1 MKKAYIHPHYEY
13 PSLYD
18 DIAVVELGRRI
29 VYDYDKFGDTPFCLD
44 QGEKSFYEEIAT
56 VQGYGLT
63 EEGANGALLE
73 TNVTIINNQQCLQ
86 QFESNITDTLNKATI
101 VGQLCKALPTGLN
114 DGFLCARG
122 IMSDE
127 DPELFSGSCKG
138 DSGGPLIGD
147 GLEDKRTLIG
157 IVSGG
162 LGCGEGYPGWYTKV
176 AFHKDWI
183 SCIIDMSLQFSNN
196 QQKVEEVCN
205 KRARRSERCAKPD
218 TEIKSC
224 RDKPNYISCGS
235 DDYDDLDLRDGAG
248 SG

>member
-1 MKKAYIHPHYEY
+1 MC
-13 PSLYD
+13 
-18 DIAVVELGRRI
+18 
-29 VYDYDKFGDTPFCLD
+29 PF
-44 QGEKSFYEEIAT
+44 Y
-56 VQGYGLT
+56 
-63 EEGANGALLE
+63 
-73 TNVTIINNQQCLQ
+73 LQ
-86 QFESNITDTLNKATI
+86 ATI
-101 VGQLCKALPTGLN
+101 TGQLCKALPTGLN

-122 IMSDE
+122 IESD
-127 DPELFSGSCKG
+127 DTPGLFSGSCKG

-157 IVSGG
+157 IVSGVCSHQESNLYYFTFHFLGG

-183 SCIIDMSLQFSNN
+183 SCIIDLSAQFSNN

-205 KRARRSERCAKPD
+205 KRAKRSKRCAKPD
-218 TEIKSC
+218 TEIKSQGKSVC
-224 RDKPNYISCGS
+224 VNDPNYVSCQS

>member
-1 MKKAYIHPHYEY
+1 MGY

-29 VYDYDKFGDTPFCLD
+29 VYNYDKYGDTPFCLD

-56 VQGYGLT
+56 VQGYGLN
-63 EEGANGALLE
+63 EEGERGALRE
-73 TNVTIINNQQCLQ
+73 TNVTIINNQQCSQ
-86 QFESNITDTLNKATI
+86 QFESNITDTLDKAVQVNI
-101 VGQLCKALPTGLN
+101 VGQLCEALPTGLN
-114 DGFLCARG
+114 DGFLCAQG
-122 IMSDE
+122 IMNDE
-127 DPELFSGSCKG
+127 GVFSGSCKG

-183 SCIIDMSLQFSNN
+183 S
-196 QQKVEEVCN
+196 
-205 KRARRSERCAKPD
+205 
-218 TEIKSC
+218 
-224 RDKPNYISCGS
+224 
-235 DDYDDLDLRDGAG
+235 
-248 SG
+248 